1 MMTRTVLQS
10 WHSILRF
17 IMAGLV
23 TSCLVVSA
31 QAQQNASS
39 ESTTVSRELE
49 KLFKASG
56 QQMPSFKTKDL
67 PYATSPQMHRI
78 RRSDEP
84 QQSQKSRRA
93 SANTPAR
100 PVQKKE
106 RLFGRLFNRFR
117 RNDSNVVD
125 QVPEPPS
132 IITRDREF
140 SGQQPNSPDQNSS
153 GSVHR
158 TASAGRQQKLN
169 RRIVRPTASGRHAV
183 SAEQRTAPTANTS
196 GDLLAEEK
204 DELLDLDA
212 VGEIPQMT
220 PASEPSPIE
229 TSEDTL
235 SNDLETEENP
245 FTGRTISDADEFE
258 SPFVDNEST
267 SPESFNPFAE
277 PLGEG
282 NPFAENDPP
291 QVAESRSA
299 EPSAIA
305 IPVTESA
312 PLEMSEEQQQLD
324 PEGRPLRSRREHS
337 SANAQDDT
345 LDQSFSAGIDADEAD
360 PSARRISLTRDQKID
375 ARKHLSGFLGFCPV
389 VLRDT
394 QDLADA
400 DEQFQVTFGLK
411 SYWFS
416 SKEAQQAFEKNPT
429 RYAPVAGGSD
439 VVSLINSGEQQVGS
453 IRYAMWY
460 HERLYLFHSQET
472 RDIFCNSPE
481 KFADEY

>member
-17 IMAGLV
+17 IMSGLV
-23 TSCLVVSA
+23 TGCLVVSA
-31 QAQQNASS
+31 QAQQN
-39 ESTTVSRELE
+39 ESPEKTTVSRELE

-56 QQMPSFKTKDL
+56 QQVPSFKTKDL
-67 PYATSPQMHRI
+67 PYANSPQMHRI
-78 RRSDEP
+78 RRSDGP
-84 QQSQKSRRA
+84 QQSQKSRQA
-93 SANTPAR
+93 SAKTPAR
-100 PVQKKE
+100 PPQKKE

-117 RNDSNVVD
+117 RNDNDVVD

-140 SGQQPNSPDQNSS
+140 SGQQPKPSHQKSS

-158 TASAGRQQKLN
+158 TASADQQQKLD
-169 RRIVRPTASGRHAV
+169 RRVVRPAAFGRNAA
-183 SAEQRTAPTANTS
+183 SAEQRPAPTANTE
-196 GDLLAEEK
+196 GDLFTEEK
-204 DELLDLDA
+204 DELLGQDA
-212 VGEIPQMT
+212 VGKIPQMT
-220 PASEPSPIE
+220 SGPDASPIE
-229 TSEDTL
+229 TSKDAL

-258 SPFVDNEST
+258 SPFFDNEPTLSDG
-267 SPESFNPFAE
+267 FNPFAE

-291 QVAESRSA
+291 QVAESDSA
-299 EPSAIA
+299 ESSVTA
-305 IPVTESA
+305 IPVAESA
-312 PLEMSEEQQQLD
+312 PLEMSEEQQRLA
-324 PEGRPLRSRREHS
+324 PEGFPLCST
-337 SANAQDDT
+337 ANAEDDT
-345 LDQSFSAGIDADEAD
+345 LDQSLSTDVDADETA
-360 PSARRISLTRDQKID
+360 PSARRTSVTREQKID
-375 ARKHLSGFLGFCPV
+375 ARRHLSGFLGFCPV
-389 VLRDT
+389 VLRDK

-453 IRYAMWY
+453 IRYGMWY

-472 RDIFCNSPE
+472 RDIFCDSPG